1 MNAKETKM
9 LSIIDKQIAELQ
21 KAKEELMSSI
31 PLLDK
36 IKENQWLIQIRS
48 NIYYQV
54 KKIGHT
60 YVYFD
65 RFGSEFI
72 WEHDEVNRGFRLA
85 TGNEVKQH
93 IEYLKSKGK
102 SYIKQNFTQR
112 VEQREASERKVVNLD
127 FVSLYAETPPVNS
140 DIYIDLYRKLLEKR
154 HNSEYDR
161 MVKDMMDRL
170 SEPCDLSEPMA
181 HTIDP
186 KKCDFYMITVTGEFG
201 AKVRHENYYNA
212 IKEATRLAKKQNHKA
227 WVTGVVA
234 VIEPIQQE
242 VQVKV
247 IEK

>member
-48 NIYYQV
+48 NIYYQF
-54 KKIGHT
+54 KRIGET

-65 RFGSEFI
+65 RFGVEFI
-72 WEHDEVNRGFRLA
+72 WEHPDVNCDFRLA

-93 IEYLKSKGK
+93 IEYLESKGK

-112 VEQREASERKVVNLD
+112 VEQREAYERNYVNLD
-127 FVSLYAETPPVNS
+127 IDFSSLC
-140 DIYIDLYRKLLEKR
+140 
-154 HNSEYDR
+154 SEY
-161 MVKDMMDRL
+161 KT
-170 SEPCDLSEPMA
+170 

-186 KKCDFYMITVTGEFG
+186 KKCDFYMVTVTGEFG
-201 AKVRHENYYNA
+201 AKVRHDNYDNA

-234 VIEPIQQE
+234 VIEPIHQE

>member
-21 KAKEELMSSI
+21 KMKEQLLATK
-31 PLLDK
+31 PLSEIVKDK
-36 IKENQWLIQIRS
+36 PWLWVIEKETNT
-48 NIYYQV
+48 YYQFV
-54 KKIGHT
+54 GFAWGDDIDIHISRHGVSCGLT
-60 YVYFD
+60 SSSFN
-65 RFGSEFI
+65 S
-72 WEHDEVNRGFRLA
+72 GFRIA
-85 TGNEVKQH
+85 TSVEYKQH
-93 IEYLKSKGK
+93 IEHLERTGK
-102 SYIKQNFTQR
+102 SYIKQDFTQR

-127 FVSLYAETPPVNS
+127 FASLYQNNVFFEG
-140 DIYIDLYRKLLEKR
+140 K

-161 MVKDMMDRL
+161 MVKDMV
-170 SEPCDLSEPMA
+170 

-186 KKCDFYMITVTGEFG
+186 KKCDFYMVTVTGEFG
-201 AKVRHENYYNA
+201 TKVRHDNYDNA